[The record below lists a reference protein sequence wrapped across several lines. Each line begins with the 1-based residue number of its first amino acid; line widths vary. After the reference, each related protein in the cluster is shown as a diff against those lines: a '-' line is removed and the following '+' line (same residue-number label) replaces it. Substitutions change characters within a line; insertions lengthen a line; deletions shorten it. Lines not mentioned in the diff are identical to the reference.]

1 MLKFN
6 KLFLFCLLFSSIIFS
21 QTNIFSDN
29 FDSYTPGLKIACQ
42 NPSVWTTFSNLPC
55 SFEDAVI
62 SNNYSYSDSNSLLNL
77 WHNDLVKDFD
87 PAFSS
92 GKYRMS
98 FKAYIPT
105 GKDGYFNTLAT
116 FAGPN
121 GYNNWGMECYFTT
134 TGICSVYA
142 GSTTANISSTYP
154 IAAWF
159 PVEVVVDLDN
169 DQAQLSVNNAIVI
182 TWQWTLGSRGF
193 GSPLTLAAND
203 FFGQNPTNEFYIDD
217 YVLDNLTPASVDQ
230 QNITPVEFN
239 LIQNYPNPFNPTT
252 IIGFWIADFGF
263 VSLKVYDML
272 GNEIAALVNEE
283 KPVGSYEVEFDAS
296 NLTSGVYFYQL
307 LVSALQG
314 KDGKAGNYIETKK
327 MVLIK

>member
-1 MLKFN
+1 MKKFN
-6 KLFLFCLLFSSIIFS
+6 KLFLSSLLFSSIIFS

-29 FDSYTPGLKIACQ
+29 FDSYTPDLKIACQ
-42 NPSVWTTFSNLPC
+42 NPSVWTTWSNLPC

-62 SNNYSYSDSNSLLNL
+62 SDNYSYSGSNSCLNL
-77 WHNDLVKDFD
+77 WYNDLVKDFG

-92 GKYRMS
+92 GRYRMS

-116 FAGPN
+116 FDVPN
-121 GYNNWGMECYFTT
+121 SNYYWGMECYFTT

-169 DQAQLSVNNAIVI
+169 DQAQLSVNNAIVT

-193 GSPLTLAAND
+193 GSPLTLDAND

-217 YVLDNLTPASVDQ
+217 YVLDNLPPVSVDQ
-230 QNITPVEFN
+230 ENTTPVEFS
-239 LIQNYPNPFNPTT
+239 LSQNYPNPFNPATS
-252 IIGFWIADFGF
+252 IEYAIGSRQF
-263 VSLKVYDML
+263 VTLKVCDLL
-272 GNEIAALVNEE
+272 GEEVATLVNEE
-283 KPVGSYEVEFDAS
+283 QPAGKYEVEFDG
-296 NLTSGVYFYQL
+296 SGLSSGIYIYKI
-307 LVSALQG
+307 A
-314 KDGKAGNYIETKK
+314 AGNFVETKK
-327 MVLIK
+327 MILLK